1 MFTNEHAHYEL
12 VRLFG
17 LVPIAAA
24 LILGYFWAVVCN
36 LFNSISS
43 LEKKNEAENN
53 EGGCCNLNYR
63 IGVQIMAGILTILS
77 AVVLVLHYVK
87 LDEEIKDRYLR
98 IFKEESSLNLTVNIL
113 IFRLLEYFKEEADM
127 DKTDQD

>member
-1 MFTNEHAHYEL
+1 MKVGE
-12 VRLFG
+12 VK
-17 LVPIAAA
+17 VA

-43 LEKKNEAENN
+43 LEKKNEESN
-53 EGGCCNLNYR
+53 GCCNLNYR

-98 IFKEESSLNLTVNIL
+98 LFKEEPSWNLTVSSQKNFNDSEMNFNL
-113 IFRLLEYFKEEADM
+113 LFRLSYQLSFWRPLW
-127 DKTDQD
+127 